1 MESTLRALIVDDE
14 EGARKLLKK
23 LLDET
28 HLFHDLRLANSG
40 ASANDEL
47 KDFDPDM
54 IFLDIK
60 MPEQDGF
67 EFLTDLTHR
76 NGRPGIVFVTA
87 YEQYA
92 VKAIKN
98 QAFDYLLKPVNR
110 KELKQ
115 CVQRYMSSLKH
126 DSNMITKTA
135 PQFNPDKIKRVK
147 VSTRTGTLFV
157 NPVNILYCKADGNYT
172 ILCTVEKQLLCSINI
187 GKMREMLPESSFIR
201 IGRSLI
207 LNLEH
212 ISQLDRRQST
222 VTLVQ
227 QGESVTV
234 KIPRNHL
241 RELEMI

>member
-1 MESTLRALIVDDE
+1 MESKLRALIVDDE

-28 HLFHDLRLANSG
+28 HLFQDLRLANSG
-40 ASANDEL
+40 VSANNEL

-54 IFLDIK
+54 VFLDIK
-60 MPEQDGF
+60 MPEKDGF
-67 EFLTDLTHR
+67 EFLSDLTHR

-92 VKAIKN
+92 LKAIKN

-110 KELKQ
+110 KELKL
-115 CVQRYMSSLKH
+115 CVQRYMSNMKDNIAISLQPAQH
-126 DSNMITKTA
+126 
-135 PQFNPDKIKRVK
+135 FNPDKIQRVK
-147 VSTRTGTLFV
+147 VSTRTGTIFV
-157 NPVNILYCKADGNYT
+157 NPLNILYCKADGNYT
-172 ILCTVEKQLLCSINI
+172 VLCTIEKQLLCSMNI

-222 VTLVQ
+222 VTMVHL
-227 QGESVTV
+227 GESVTV

-241 RELEMI
+241 KELEMI

>member
-1 MESTLRALIVDDE
+1 MESKLSALIIDDE
-14 EGARKLLKK
+14 DGARKLLKK

-28 HLFHDLRLANSG
+28 HLFHDLRLVNSG
-40 ASANDEL
+40 AAATEEL
-47 KDFDPDM
+47 NEFDPDM
-54 IFLDIK
+54 IFLDIR
-60 MPEQDGF
+60 MPEKDGF
-67 EFLTDLTHR
+67 GVLTDMSHR

-92 VKAIKN
+92 LKAIKN

-110 KELKQ
+110 KELKLCIQ
-115 CVQRYMSSLKH
+115 KYISVRKDAAALVTNAGQ
-126 DSNMITKTA
+126 
-135 PQFNPDKIKRVK
+135 QFNQDKIKRVK

-157 NPVNILYCKADGNYT
+157 NPANILYCRADGNYT
-172 ILCTVEKQLLCSINI
+172 IICTIEKELLCSANI
-187 GKMREMLPESSFIR
+187 GKMREMLPETGFIR

-212 ISQLDRRQST
+212 ITRLDRRQST
-222 VTLVQ
+222 VTMVH
-227 QGESVTV
+227 QGETVTV